1 VTLLIGTDGGFGTNI
16 SCAHLPIHE
25 DFVDDLFA
33 LTPKWPGW
41 LRKTISSLAGAKGF
55 IP

>member
-1 VTLLIGTDGGFGTNI
+1 MASVLTFLARI
-16 SCAHLPIHE
+16 PE
-25 DFVDDLFA
+25 DFVDDLCA

-41 LRKTISSLAGAKGF
+41 LRKTISSLAGAKEF